1 MNQTATRPE
10 TPTVEIYTSPFCGYC
25 RMAKNLLS
33 QKGVAFQ
40 EIDVSREQG
49 ARAEMVQRSG
59 GRRTVPQ
66 IFAGGRH
73 IGDCMEIVSLDRRGE
88 LDAALAG

>member
-1 MNQTATRPE
+1 MTKPATQS
-10 TPTVEIYTSPFCGYC
+10 VEIYTSPFCGYC

-33 QKGVAFQ
+33 QKGVAFR
-40 EIDVSREQG
+40 EIDVSRAKG
-49 ARAEMVQRSG
+49 AKAEMMQRSG

-73 IGDCMEIVSLDRRGE
+73 IGDCMEIVSLDRSGK
-88 LDAALAG
+88 LDKLLAA